1 MKKETIK
8 ALKDLRMGEDFPI
21 YKPSGDVEIEIFET
35 LSKLKNLGVLKL
47 ESKTRYKT
55 YLVND
60 SKLLSKFIELKDF
73 EKLVEYI
80 ENTNEPENGIKSSL
94 EYKIL
99 KHLKDNENGRPISLD
114 NFHKNEN
121 LLRSKISELVKLK
134 YITKVAELSLDS
146 GFSVEGLRCEIRI
159 DGIKYL
165 NEVES
170 QSLIFSIN
178 QETNK
183 NNANKY
189 KPWYKKLPINIW
201 KLQYENKLISTL
213 VGILI
218 LYLIKVYFGID
229 LKNP

>member
-1 MKKETIK
+1 MKDT
-8 ALKDLRMGEDFPI
+8 
-21 YKPSGDVEIEIFET
+21 
-35 LSKLKNLGVLKL
+35 
-47 ESKTRYKT
+47 
-55 YLVND
+55 
-60 SKLLSKFIELKDF
+60 
-73 EKLVEYI
+73 
-80 ENTNEPENGIKSSL
+80 L

-99 KHLKDNENGRPISLD
+99 KHLKDNENGKPITLD

-121 LLRSKISELVKLK
+121 LLRLKISELVKLK

-201 KLQYENKLISTL
+201 KLLSENKLISTL